1 MKHELMKLPYDYN
14 ALEPYIDEQ
23 TMRIHH
29 DKHHQAY
36 VDKLNAA
43 LEPFAGLQKL
53 KVDELLKKLDTVP
66 EAARNAVRNHGG
78 GVYNHNMWWM
88 ILKKDV
94 KPSGKIL
101 EAINKEFG
109 SLDDFKKKFTEMALS
124 VFGSGWAWLVVN
136 NKKLE
141 IIKTANQDSP
151 ISEGK
156 IPILLID
163 VWEHSYY
170 LLYNQRRADYI
181 TAFYN
186 VINWDYVNKLYVDAL
201 KGKAFSS

>member
-101 EAINKEFG
+101 EAINKNLVRLMI
-109 SLDDFKKKFTEMALS
+109 SRRNLQKWHYQCLDLA
-124 VFGSGWAWLVVN
+124 GRGW
-136 NKKLE
+136 
-141 IIKTANQDSP
+141 
-151 ISEGK
+151 
-156 IPILLID
+156 
-163 VWEHSYY
+163 
-170 LLYNQRRADYI
+170 
-181 TAFYN
+181 
-186 VINWDYVNKLYVDAL
+186 
-201 KGKAFSS
+201 